1 MPKPLVLVVE
11 DEILIRLN
19 AIVMLREA
27 GFDTV
32 EAASA
37 DEAIVHLETNNLIR
51 IVFTDIDLPGSMD
64 GLRLAAAIRDR
75 WPPIELVL
83 TSGHVRVAEHD
94 IPARGQFLPKPYSS
108 EQLIQTM
115 RSFSGSSSA

>member
-83 TSGHVRVAEHD
+83 TSGHVRVAD
-94 IPARGQFLPKPYSS
+94 MTFRPGANFC
-108 EQLIQTM
+108 
-115 RSFSGSSSA
+115 RSLTALNS